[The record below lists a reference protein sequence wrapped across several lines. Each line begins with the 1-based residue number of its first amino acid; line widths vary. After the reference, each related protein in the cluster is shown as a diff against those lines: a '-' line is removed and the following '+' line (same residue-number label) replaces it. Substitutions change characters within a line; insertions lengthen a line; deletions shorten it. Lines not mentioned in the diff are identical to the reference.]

1 MTSIKSVAKKAGV
14 SIATVSRVLN
24 DTKYVSPDIRT
35 KVLTVVEELNYKPSM
50 PARNLRRQQTQS
62 IGVLVPHLNDFYFGN
77 LAFAIEKLLSESGY
91 SPMFASTESETLKE
105 TICVDN
111 LIQHR
116 VQGAILVPALPVRG
130 SIANVQRLMDS
141 NIGVVLVDRGIRSL
155 KVNQVVSNNFQG
167 GYDGARHL
175 IELGHKH
182 IGMLDAGT
190 DALLPKFGPGSE
202 RIAGIRQAMN
212 DAGLEFDPRN
222 CIFSDEQNQSKAGYM
237 GTFTLLRQ
245 SPEITAIFALTD
257 ACAVGA
263 LRAAYELG
271 LNIPRDLSVMGFD
284 DIPLASHVIPR
295 LTTMVQPPEQI
306 AQAAINLLLR
316 QIDESTSQFQT
327 VTVGTQLVTRE
338 STAAPREA

>member
-1 MTSIKSVAKKAGV
+1 MTSIKAVAKKAGV

-24 DTKYVSPDIRT
+24 GTKFVSPDIRAN
-35 KVLTVVEELNYKPSM
+35 VLKVVEELNYKPSL
-50 PARNLRRQQTQS
+50 PARNLRRQQTQT

-77 LAFAIEKLLSESGY
+77 LAFALEKILSSRGY
-91 SPMFASTESETLKE
+91 SPMFASTESDTSKE

-116 VQGAILVPALPVRG
+116 VQGTILVPALPVHG
-130 SIANVQRLMDS
+130 SIENVQRLMDS
-141 NIGVVLVDRGIRSL
+141 NIAVVLVDRGIRSL
-155 KVNQVVSNNFQG
+155 KVNQIISNNFQG

-182 IGMLDAGT
+182 IGMLDSGT

-202 RIAGIRQAMN
+202 RISGVRQAMA
-212 DAGLEFDPRN
+212 DAGLEFDIRN
-222 CIFSDEQNQSKAGYM
+222 CIFSDEQNQSKAGYQ

-257 ACAVGA
+257 ASAVGA

-271 LNIPRDLSVMGFD
+271 LSVPRDLSVMGFD
-284 DIPLASHVIPR
+284 DIPLASHVVPR
-295 LTTMVQPPEQI
+295 LTTLAQPPDQI
-306 AQAAINLLLR
+306 AQAAVDLLLR
-316 QIDESTSQFQT
+316 QFDEPSAPFQT
-327 VTVGTQLVTRE
+327 ITVGTQLIPRE
-338 STAAPREA
+338 STAPPRTQ

>member
-1 MTSIKSVAKKAGV
+1 MASIKSVAEQAGV

-24 DTKYVSPDIRT
+24 GTKYVSPDIRD

-62 IGVLVPHLNDFYFGN
+62 IGVLVPHLNDLYFSN
-77 LAFAIEKLLSESGY
+77 LAFAIEKQLSSIGY
-91 SPMFASTESETLKE
+91 SPLFASTESETLKE
-105 TICVDN
+105 AICVDN

-116 VQGAILVPALPVRG
+116 VEGAIIVPSLPVSG
-130 SIANVQRLMDS
+130 SVENMRRLIEAGIA
-141 NIGVVLVDRGIRSL
+141 VVLVDRGIPSL
-155 KVNQVVSNNFQG
+155 KVNQVISNNFQG

-202 RIAGIRQAMN
+202 RIAGVRKAMM
-212 DAGLEFDPRN
+212 DAGLEFDGRN
-222 CIFSDEQNQSKAGYM
+222 CIFSDEQNQSAAGYQ
-237 GTFTLLRQ
+237 GAFTLLRQ

-263 LRAAYELG
+263 LRAVYELG
-271 LNIPRDLSVMGFD
+271 LNIPRDLSVIGFD
-284 DIPLASHVIPR
+284 DIPLASHAIPR
-295 LTTMVQPPEQI
+295 LTTLAQPPEKI
-306 AQAAINLLLR
+306 GAAAIELLLGE
-316 QIDESTSQFQT
+316 INHTNEHAQT
-327 VTVGTQLVTRE
+327 VTVGTQLIVRE
-338 STAAPREA
+338 STASPSR